1 MGPALIGPYQP
12 IDCAL
17 KSAWM
22 STIRP
27 GRSLSGRR
35 PRPAARAAS
44 VALTARPLMAGSPA
58 AAYQERAANCRCALA
73 SRSDSR
79 RARDP
84 TRPASAA
91 LARRR
96 AWRGS
101 ITSRSQ
107 IAASSI
113 LVNAAAAAMAS
124 PAATLRFRSTMGS
137 ITTTPF
143 RAGAGAATGSSIHSR
158 SLTRGCQA
166 RPRRMEPMSMR
177 AKMSTP
183 AVMTIQLAI
192 ENLCSAIQIPTPPN
206 ISPISVLTIW
216 SAPQTA
222 DEVSSRA
229 FGFVTLMT
237 PSTQA
242 VTRAIQRNT
251 STAFGIDLL
260 TGGTNVAATMPVK
273 RAIENWSRSGTST
286 PKRTRPRGGVLG
298 RDQSP
303 SRP

>member
-1 MGPALIGPYQP
+1 M
-12 IDCAL
+12 
-17 KSAWM
+17 
-22 STIRP
+22 
-27 GRSLSGRR
+27 
-35 PRPAARAAS
+35 
-44 VALTARPLMAGSPA
+44 
-58 AAYQERAANCRCALA
+58 ALA
-73 SRSDSR
+73 
-79 RARDP
+79 A
-84 TRPASAA
+84 
-91 LARRR
+91 ARRR
-96 AWRGS
+96 LMPASGS
-101 ITSRSQ
+101 PCTSR
-107 IAASSI
+107 
-113 LVNAAAAAMAS
+113 
-124 PAATLRFRSTMGS
+124 R
-137 ITTTPF
+137 
-143 RAGAGAATGSSIHSR
+143 RAGAVRSVTGSSIHSR

-298 RDQSP
+298 SDQQPLASLQC
-303 SRP
+303 RAEAEGRWLRK